1 VLKYLLADLKEL
13 TTKHSTRL

>member
-13 TTKHSTRL
+13 TRKH